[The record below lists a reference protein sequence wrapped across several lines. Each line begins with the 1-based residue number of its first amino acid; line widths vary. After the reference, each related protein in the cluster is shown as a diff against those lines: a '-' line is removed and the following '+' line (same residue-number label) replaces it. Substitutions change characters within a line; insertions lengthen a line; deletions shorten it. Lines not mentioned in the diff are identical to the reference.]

1 MSEISRRSGNC
12 SNLDKNR
19 NMKKNL
25 ESIEKM
31 NKEE

>member
-1 MSEISRRSGNC
+1 MSEICERSGNC
-12 SNLDKNR
+12 SELYRNR
-19 NMKKNL
+19 NLKKNL